1 MGCCCL
7 VFDVDSL
14 LLFRWCV
21 LLVACCVAC
30 FVKFDIAVRVLF
42 VVCRM
47 LNYLFVLLCVV

>member
-7 VFDVDSL
+7 VFDVDWL
-14 LLFRWCV
+14 LLFRRCV
-21 LLVACCVAC
+21 LRVACWFAC

-47 LNYLFVLLCVV
+47 LI